1 MYRELALVYDSPRA
15 IEEALAAAR
24 ITRDL
29 AARLEIAPGR
39 LLDLACGT
47 GTLALE
53 MAAAGWQVTGLDV
66 SPAMI
71 ARAEHKC
78 AVLGDLAPRFLT
90 ADMREVIPAG
100 PFEVISCWGE
110 GINHLPD
117 PADLGQVFEAV
128 RRAIAPGGLFVFDSL
143 TEDACRSLWDGRSVL
158 IDTPDSFVATQLR
171 YDPES
176 RRGLAKSTIFLRE
189 DDRYLRYQDQVEE
202 RFFDRDEIASALRAA
217 GFHDVTREGFSPRA
231 ARDEGDPPDLWVA
244 RPG

>member
-1 MYRELALVYDSPRA
+1 MYRELALVYDSPGA
-15 IEEALAAAR
+15 VQEALAAAR
-24 ITRDL
+24 LTRDL

-53 MAAAGWQVTGLDV
+53 MAAAGWRVTGLDV

-78 AVLGDLAPRFLT
+78 AVLGDAAPRFLT
-90 ADMREVIPAG
+90 ADMREVVPAG
-100 PFEVISCWGE
+100 PFEVITCWGE

-117 PADLGQVFEAV
+117 PADLARVFGSV
-128 RRAIAPGGLFVFDSL
+128 HRALAPGGLFLFDSL
-143 TEDACRSLWDGRSVL
+143 AEAAGRSLWDDRTAIV
-158 IDTPDSFVATQLR
+158 DTPDAFVATHFR

-176 RRGLAKSTIFLRE
+176 RRGTAAFTIFLRE
-189 DDRYLRYQDQVEE
+189 DDRYLRYQDEIEE
-202 RFFDRDEIASALRAA
+202 RLFDREEIAAALRAV
-217 GFHDVTREGFSPRA
+217 GFHDVTREEFSIRPGGADESPR
-231 ARDEGDPPDLWVA
+231 DLWIA